1 MGSATHIITCCPSVG
16 IAEALIPSLG
26 YFSTFELMLWKGKHS
41 SRTHFSPL
49 MLYVVFDDVID
60 RFTSQ

>member
-16 IAEALIPSLG
+16 IAEALSGLLKHLSQKSLEG
-26 YFSTFELMLWKGKHS
+26 EALKWNS
-41 SRTHFSPL
+41 SLPQHALRS
-49 MLYVVFDDVID
+49 FDDVID